1 MTDKKKQIAPDG
13 VTEAGAVELEENEL
27 DEVTGGFSASGTGNF
42 KVEIEG
48 IKQSL
53 TEKAGIRVGGRAN
66 KLGVRA
72 IKGVKAGD
80 GSV

>member
-1 MTDKKKQIAPDG
+1 MTDKQTK
-13 VTEAGAVELEENEL
+13 TELNEQEL
-27 DEVTGGFSASGTGNF
+27 DQVTGGFSASGTGNF